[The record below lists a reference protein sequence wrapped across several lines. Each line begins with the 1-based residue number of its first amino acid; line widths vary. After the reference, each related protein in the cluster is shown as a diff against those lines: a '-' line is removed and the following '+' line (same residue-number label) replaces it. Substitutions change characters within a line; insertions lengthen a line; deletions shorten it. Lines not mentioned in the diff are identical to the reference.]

1 MEVSPSIRKTPNQDG
16 GEHDDEVYGS
26 GDCLNDDRAASTFDS
41 IKAQYHQLAKRSF
54 EDEDYDECHLGE
66 SIQLCNRQENS
77 LKVRLSKEIS
87 DKTLELRRISGE
99 DLEGLSLE
107 ELEELEQKLEVGLN
121 RVSET
126 KDEQFRKEI
135 ATLQY
140 KGAEL
145 MEENNWLKQRV
156 ANDRQNGRIVPDM
169 DRMILDEGQTSE
181 SMTNNSTTQPPLQAA
196 HCSDTLLKLG
206 SYSHLLHNVFTTV
219 CVSSSAIDEFRRTK
233 QPEQA
238 QQWHLKRCTPTRPNS
253 ATDGGCSRRKRTR
266 NLNIVPFEGQEC
278 PSDVAVEGKQPKS
291 KKPRAGCHG
300 LSIVKSRASSPL
312 YFDSVQ
318 KFNTAHREAVQEI
331 EFGRFLELQ
340 IKVFPTELSYVL
352 LNSYNPI
359 NSKLK
364 LKDRLMVDIAE
375 DDVSAI
381 LDFPRGII
389 EIERKKK
396 KKGVSAPLSTK
407 FKEKLQAKD
416 GEKSHVSCVDQG
428 NVGLQRWRGV
438 VQTTFHG
445 ACMFNVHRDPAKWNC
460 WDTSAILFGRCVE
473 HSSYELLVLFCYE
486 RVDGDISR
494 VVEGESSSWTKAV
507 VKKWLNIPSAADEFQ
522 SDYTINSKYGRMNI
536 VERRRKSCSNESGHA
551 VVPDELSGEF
561 LGGSLELLYD
571 G

>member
-1 MEVSPSIRKTPNQDG
+1 MKHIFQKYVSHSSNIHKYPSPLQ
-16 GEHDDEVYGS
+16 
-26 GDCLNDDRAASTFDS
+26 F
-41 IKAQYHQLAKRSF
+41 QQ
-54 EDEDYDECHLGE
+54 
-66 SIQLCNRQENS
+66 QENS

-87 DKTLELRRISGE
+87 DKTRELRRISGE

-126 KDEQFRKEI
+126 KDEQLRKEI

-156 ANDRQNGRIVPDM
+156 ANDRQNGRIVPGM

-181 SMTNNSTTQPPLQAA
+181 SITNNSTTQPPLQAA

-206 SYSHLLHNVFTTV
+206 
-219 CVSSSAIDEFRRTK
+219 
-233 QPEQA
+233 
-238 QQWHLKRCTPTRPNS
+238 
-253 ATDGGCSRRKRTR
+253 KRTR
-266 NLNIVPFEGQEC
+266 NLDIVPFEGQEG

-381 LDFPRGII
+381 LGFPRGII

-494 VVEGESSSWTKAV
+494 VVEGEV
-507 VKKWLNIPSAADEFQ
+507 
-522 SDYTINSKYGRMNI
+522 
-536 VERRRKSCSNESGHA
+536 
-551 VVPDELSGEF
+551 
-561 LGGSLELLYD
+561 
-571 G
+571 